1 MREQP
6 SFRFTLDQVAYVRPF
21 LERYPA
27 EEADFRR
34 FLAEGRLQ
42 LVGALDVMPDDN
54 MPGGE
59 TFVRQMQYGKGYYRD
74 KLGVDVTAGWLI
86 DTLRPPRPD
95 AAIAR
100 PGGLQVVLV
109 RARRASAGLPLG
121 VFLGRDRRHAGSPR
135 IYLPHSYGLMY
146 GSPNDT
152 AGFTAFA
159 NERFDALDRR
169 TAHGPD
175 RVGLVGRR
183 RLRARGTPGARV
195 EEFNRDPKAPFTMRM
210 AVPADFEAAI
220 SRRTDRP
227 VFKGELNPIFQGI
240 YSSRI
245 ELKAWMRLIER
256 QLLTAEKLSA
266 LAGLAGVARRS
277 RRRSGPAGSRCSST
291 RRTTWPRAS

>member
-1 MREQP
+1 M
-6 SFRFTLDQVAYVRPF
+6 RPF

-27 EEADFRR
+27 MEADFRR

-59 TFVRQMQYGKGYYRD
+59 TFIRQMQYGKGYYRD

-86 DTLRPPRPD
+86 DTFGHHAQLPQLLTKAGFKTFWFVRGVPRQDFPSEFFWEGID
-95 AAIAR
+95 GTRIA
-100 PGGLQVVLV
+100 
-109 RARRASAGLPLG
+109 S
-121 VFLGRDRRHAGSPR
+121 
-135 IYLPHSYGLMY
+135 IYLPHSYAIMY

-152 AGFTAFA
+152 AKFKAFA
-159 NERFDALDRR
+159 QSRFNMLSPNS
-169 TAHGPD
+169 HGPD
-175 RVGLVGRR
+175 RVGLSGPDVAEPEEQ
-183 RLRARGTPGARV
+183 LAPRV
-195 EEFNRDPKAPFTMRM
+195 EEFDRDPKAPFAMRM

-220 SRRTDRP
+220 AGRTDRP

-245 ELKAWMRLIER
+245 ELKAWMRLMEAAIAHRRKVEC
-256 QLLTAEKLSA
+256 AC
-266 LAGLAGVARRS
+266 GLARVARRS
-277 RRRSGPAGSRCSST
+277 RRHLGRRGSRSSST